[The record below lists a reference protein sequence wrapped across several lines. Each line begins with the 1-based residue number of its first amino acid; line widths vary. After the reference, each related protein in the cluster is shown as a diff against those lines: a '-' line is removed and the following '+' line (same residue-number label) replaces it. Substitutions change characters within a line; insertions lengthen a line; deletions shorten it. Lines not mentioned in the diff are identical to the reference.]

1 MHLDRLSPSPTT
13 TEPDQ
18 TTLPAPDKARGAAS
32 PAAPPPLRRGARGPE
47 VVRVQAQLERS
58 GHTLARWGTDGRFG
72 QETAAAV
79 REFQRLH
86 GLPGTGA
93 VDQQTLLA
101 LEARAATPRTPEY
114 AALLADGVLRVALA
128 VGYDESGAHLPEL
141 RKVLGGLVARGYTP
155 MTPDEVEFFGLE
167 PGRNAWVRHP
177 EAGSGEAPVVLE
189 LITPDTPDAKERFA
203 QAMAGTE
210 LVLYGGHG
218 RYGSGPDFD
227 DLRSPAGN
235 FVVGTA
241 TVPGVVTHGPNDL
254 PTTGFTSEYQLL
266 FFSGCST
273 ERYFDELRTLPAGK
287 DTKNL
292 DLLGSTRELYWNAT
306 AANLFALLDG
316 VTAGQPFEQLQRTL
330 DEANRFGPDD
340 TRQFFRADGL
350 QDNP

>member
-1 MHLDRLSPSPTT
+1 MRIDRPSPSFSP
-13 TEPDQ
+13 TEPE
-18 TTLPAPDKARGAAS
+18 APRATPTPR
-32 PAAPPPLRRGARGPE
+32 PLRRGAKGPE
-47 VVRVQAQLERS
+47 VVQLQTNLERA
-58 GHTLARWGTDGRFG
+58 GHALARWGVDGHFG
-72 QETAAAV
+72 RETATAV

-86 GLPGTGA
+86 GLPRTGV
-93 VDQQTLLA
+93 VDDQTLLA

-114 AALLADGVLRVALA
+114 EALRADGVLRVALA
-128 VGYDESGAHLPEL
+128 VGYDEVGAHRPEVT
-141 RKVLGGLVARGYTP
+141 KVLGGLVARGYTP
-155 MTPDEVEFFGLE
+155 MTPAELEEHGVE
-167 PGRNAWVRHP
+167 PGRDAWLRRP
-177 EAGSGEAPVVLE
+177 AEGSDEAPVVLE

-235 FVVGTA
+235 YVIGA
-241 TVPGVVTHGPNDL
+241 PTVAGVVAHGPNDL

-273 ERYFDELRTLPAGK
+273 HRYFDELRALPTGK

-292 DLLGSTRELYWNAT
+292 DLLGSTTELYWNDT
-306 AANLFALLDG
+306 AANLFAMLDG
-316 VTAGQPFEQLQRTL
+316 VSAGQPLAQVQRAL
-330 DEANRFGPDD
+330 DAANRSGPDD